1 MREKKGPVN
10 KRVDFLSNK
19 LNKYSIRKF
28 TVGTASILIG
38 SLMYLGTQQEA
49 EAAENN
55 IENPT
60 TLKDNVQPT
69 EVKIEEF
76 TNKDTAPQGIE
87 AKSEVTSNKDTIEHE
102 PSVKAE
108 DISKKEDTPKEVAE
122 VQPKSSVTHN
132 AETPKVRKA
141 RSVDEGSFDIT
152 RDSKNVVESTP
163 ITVQGKEH
171 FEGYGSVDIQS
182 NPEDLK
188 VSEVTRFNNK
198 SIGKNELTGA
208 LQLKD
213 KVSFKNDFE
222 FNIRV
227 ANNHQ
232 SVTTGADGWGFL
244 FSKGD
249 GNEYLQ
255 KGGILGPKG
264 MENSAGFKI
273 DTGYN
278 FKDPM
283 DIEEKQA
290 GQGFKGYGTFVK
302 TGADGTTSKVGT
314 RDKAGNSFQYADNS
328 IDTTAGKFHG
338 QLLNNLK
345 LAYNEKS
352 GIMRAEYAGKVWEA
366 NISDLGLDKSE
377 AYNFLITSSQ
387 RQGTSQ
393 GVYANGWMRTD
404 LNNSTF
410 KLTPNLVNKTETKT
424 VEIPFETKREFNP
437 KLQPGEERVKQ
448 EGQPGS
454 KTITTPITVNPLTGE
469 KVGEGQPTEEITKQ
483 PVDKIVEF
491 GGEKIPQGHKDIFD
505 PNLPTDQTE
514 KVPGKPGIKNP
525 DTGKVIEEPVD
536 DVIKHGPKT
545 GTPETKT
552 VEIPFETKR
561 EFNPKLQPG
570 EERVKQEG
578 QPGSKTITTP
588 ITVNPLTGEKVGEG
602 QPTEEITKQPVDK
615 IVEFGGEKIPQ
626 GHKDIFDPNLPTD
639 QTEKV
644 PGKPG
649 IKNPDTGK
657 VIEEPVDDVIKHG
670 PKTGTPETKTVEIP
684 FETKREFN
692 PKLQPGEERVKQ
704 EGQPGSKTITT
715 PITVNPLTGEKI
727 GEGQPTEEITKQP
740 VDKIVE
746 CGGEKPKDPKGPE
759 NPEKPSRP
767 THPSGPVNPKNPGLS
782 KDRAKPNEPVHSM
795 DKNDKVKKSKIAKE
809 SVANKEKKRA
819 ELPKTGAESTQK
831 GLIFSSIIGIAG
843 LMLLARRRKN

>member
-1 MREKKGPVN
+1 MRDKKGPVN

-60 TLKDNVQPT
+60 TLKDNVQSK
-69 EVKIEEF
+69 EVKIEEV
-76 TNKDTAPQGIE
+76 TNKDTAPQGVE

-102 PSVKAE
+102 ASVKAE
-108 DISKKEDTPKEVAE
+108 DISKKEDTPKEVANVAE

-132 AETPKVRKA
+132 AEAPKVRKA

-163 ITVQGKEH
+163 ITIQGKEH
-171 FEGYGSVDIQS
+171 FEGYGSVDIQK
-182 NPEDLK
+182 NPTDLG
-188 VSEVTRFNNK
+188 VSEVTRFNV
-198 SIGKNELTGA
+198 GNESNGLIGA
-208 LQLKD
+208 LQLKNKID
-213 KVSFKNDFE
+213 FSKDFNFKV
-222 FNIRV
+222 RV

-232 SVTTGADGWGFL
+232 SNTTGADGWGFL
-244 FSKGD
+244 FSKG
-249 GNEYLQ
+249 NAEEYLTN
-255 KGGILGPKG
+255 GGILGDKG
-264 MENSAGFKI
+264 LVNSGGFKI
-273 DTGYN
+273 DTGYIYTSS
-278 FKDPM
+278 M
-283 DIEEKQA
+283 DKTEKQA
-290 GQGFKGYGTFVK
+290 GQGYRGYGAFVK
-302 TGADGTTSKVGT
+302 NDSS
-314 RDKAGNSFQYADNS
+314 GNSQMVGENIDKSKTNFLNYADNS
-328 IDTTAGKFHG
+328 TNTSDGKFHG
-338 QLLNNLK
+338 QRLNDVILTYVASTGK
-345 LAYNEKS
+345 
-352 GIMRAEYAGKVWEA
+352 MRAEYAGKTWETS
-366 NISDLGLDKSE
+366 ITDLGLSKNQ

-387 RQGTSQ
+387 RWGLNQGIN
-393 GVYANGWMRTD
+393 ANGWIRTD
-404 LNNSTF
+404 LKGSEFTF
-410 KLTPNLVNKTETKT
+410 TPEAPKTITELEKK
-424 VEIPFETKREFNP
+424 VEEIPFKKERKFNP
-437 KLQPGEERVKQ
+437 DLAPGTEKVTR
-448 EGQPGS
+448 EGQKGE
-454 KTITTPITVNPLTGE
+454 KTITTPTLKNPLTGE
-469 KVGEGQPTEEITKQ
+469 IISKGESKEEITKD
-483 PVDKIVEF
+483 PVNELTEF

-615 IVEFGGEKIPQ
+615 IVEFGGEK
-626 GHKDIFDPNLPTD
+626 
-639 QTEKV
+639 
-644 PGKPG
+644 
-649 IKNPDTGK
+649 
-657 VIEEPVDDVIKHG
+657 
-670 PKTGTPETKTVEIP
+670 
-684 FETKREFN
+684 
-692 PKLQPGEERVKQ
+692 
-704 EGQPGSKTITT
+704 
-715 PITVNPLTGEKI
+715 
-727 GEGQPTEEITKQP
+727 
-740 VDKIVE
+740 
-746 CGGEKPKDPKGPE
+746 PKDPKGPE

-767 THPSGPVNPKNPGLS
+767 THPSGPVNPNNPGLS
-782 KDRAKPNEPVHSM
+782 KDRAKPNGPVHSM

-809 SVANKEKKRA
+809 SVANQEKKRA
-819 ELPKTGAESTQK
+819 ELPKTGLESTQK